1 MINKRI
7 QIPENFL
14 FINNVNK
21 FEIIEKQLG
30 IGDFFF
36 NLMFNLN
43 DFNETSIGLRL
54 NTN

>member
-7 QIPENFL
+7 EIPENFL

-21 FEIIEKQLG
+21 FEIIEKYLE

-43 DFNETSIGLRL
+43 DFNETSMGLRL